1 MTSLSLLFT
10 NHDRFHIH
18 KVMGFA
24 CLTHY
29 FVRIYWLL
37 VYGSM
42 FFNMDSVYTWMT
54 PVLHLSLSVSSFIF
68 HVPKY
73 RFDRK
78 AIIWKELQL
87 HNIAFTSRSA
97 MTMLHFLIFAHD
109 GKHPIPNSFNI
120 FSNSKFDGFSS
131 ILFYHSTRFIII
143 ISHHYVADQIT
154 RFYIVEDKTTTRD
167 IPWGEN
173 ISIFSKKSIK
183 TYYAI
188 CQCLALNSIILTTC
202 DSTGKGFMDYAFI
215 IMFPIQL
222 SAFLM
227 TLVRKNIITN
237 NLWHVFYGLSLTIPY
252 IPILHIGKG
261 DEEYLVKSAL
271 TVLYIILRLVFH
283 LNKYFLMANTMF
295 LYLYYV
301 QTRCEETCVM

>member
-1 MTSLSLLFT
+1 
-10 NHDRFHIH
+10 
-18 KVMGFA
+18 
-24 CLTHY
+24 
-29 FVRIYWLL
+29 
-37 VYGSM
+37 
-42 FFNMDSVYTWMT
+42 
-54 PVLHLSLSVSSFIF
+54 
-68 HVPKY
+68 
-73 RFDRK
+73 
-78 AIIWKELQL
+78 
-87 HNIAFTSRSA
+87 
-97 MTMLHFLIFAHD
+97 
-109 GKHPIPNSFNI
+109 
-120 FSNSKFDGFSS
+120 
-131 ILFYHSTRFIII
+131 
-143 ISHHYVADQIT
+143 
-154 RFYIVEDKTTTRD
+154 
-167 IPWGEN
+167 
-173 ISIFSKKSIK
+173 
-183 TYYAI
+183 
-188 CQCLALNSIILTTC
+188 LTTC